1 VRRRHRL
8 AFRAYVWLLAA
19 VVLLVYWG
27 FGRHPVPSHP
37 TAVTTAQKS
46 RTGLSAWVRHPALP
60 VAWVADPHDPPAPV
74 HEPEGILLV
83 YGQPTP
89 LWSENASAPGPIAST
104 TKLMTAYL
112 SSQAL
117 PLDQIVTVSDQAAAT
132 GGSEMFL
139 RPGDRFT
146 VRQLLEGMILRSA
159 NNAAVALA
167 QATSGS
173 TRAFVAEM
181 NRTAATLGLH
191 ATHFADPDGL
201 SPDSVS
207 SAADLARIAEVD
219 LASPTLRRIF
229 TLKQTSLPENPTVVN
244 IDGMVWRDP
253 SSLGLKTGWTT
264 EAGACL
270 VFAATR
276 PVDGV
281 PVTLVGVLLHGQAF
295 PQEYRDAERLLDW
308 GYAALAPTV
317 ARLKAEGTLP
327 TLTPPTD

>member
-1 VRRRHRL
+1 VRRRRRL
-8 AFRAYVWLLAA
+8 AFRGYVLLAFVA
-19 VVLLVYWG
+19 FLLFWG
-27 FGRHPVPSHP
+27 FGRRGSLPRPAGAAPARTVRQASVARVPAPPPS
-37 TAVTTAQKS
+37 VT
-46 RTGLSAWVRHPALP
+46 
-60 VAWVADPHDPPAPV
+60 WVADRQDPPSPV
-74 HEPEGILLV
+74 HEPDGILLV

-89 LWSENASAPGPIAST
+89 LWAQNPDAPGPIAST

-112 SSQAL
+112 ASQAL
-117 PLDQIVTVSDQAAAT
+117 PLDQVVTVSDQAAAT

-139 RPGDRFT
+139 KPGDRFT
-146 VRQLLEGMILRSA
+146 VRQLLTGMVLRSA

-167 QATSGS
+167 EAASGS
-173 TRAFVAEM
+173 TAAFVAEM
-181 NRTAATLGLH
+181 NRTAAALGLR

-201 SPDSVS
+201 DPASAS
-207 SAADLARIAEVD
+207 SAADLARIAELD

-253 SSLGLKTGWTT
+253 TSLGLKTGWTS

-281 PVTLVGVLLHGQAF
+281 PVTLVGVLLHGRTF
-295 PQEYRDAERLLDW
+295 PQEYQDAENLLNW
-308 GYAALAPTV
+308 GYAAIGPTV
-317 ARLKAEGTLP
+317 AALKVQGALP
-327 TLTPPTD
+327 ALTPPG